1 MWRRIGQITLLL
13 GLAACTHTPRPQ
25 PPLLDPEPVQPA
37 PQPFQPTP
45 EPTTSWRTL
54 SEEVTPLPH
63 HASWL
68 RLRVRG
74 SEGEVEISV
83 VRFDSNSCTLRVID
97 QPQSWSFTD
106 LLSDSM
112 RSVKA
117 IAGVNGGY
125 FHPDFTPLGL
135 MIANGKRQGQFTR
148 SGLVSGMICV
158 SDDEPALIWNS
169 ESPDTTNASDLLQA
183 GPRLVD
189 AGQPISGLN
198 ATKTAARSFI
208 ATDGDSGWLIGTV
221 QSTTLHGLADLL
233 ISPGLISGLRIQRAL
248 NLDGGRSTAFYAR
261 TNDGREINQPGW
273 STVRNYVSVVPR

>member
-1 MWRRIGQITLLL
+1 
-13 GLAACTHTPRPQ
+13 
-25 PPLLDPEPVQPA
+25 
-37 PQPFQPTP
+37 
-45 EPTTSWRTL
+45 
-54 SEEVTPLPH
+54 
-63 HASWL
+63 
-68 RLRVRG
+68 LRVRG
-74 SEGEVEISV
+74 SEGEVDISV
-83 VRFDSNSCTLRVID
+83 VRFDSSSCTLRVVD

-158 SDDEPALIWNS
+158 SDGEPALIWNS
-169 ESPDTTNASDLLQA
+169 ESPDTTNASDFLQA

-198 ATKTAARSFI
+198 RTKVAARTFI
-208 ATDGDSGWLIGTV
+208 ATDEHSGWLIGTV
-221 QSTTLHGLADLL
+221 HSTTLHGLAELL
-233 ISPGLISGLRIQRAL
+233 TSPGLISGLRIQRAL

-261 TNDGREINQPGW
+261 TNDGREISQPGW
-273 STVRNYVSVVPR
+273 STVRNYVAVVPREGSDVATEKDEFKVRL

>member
-1 MWRRIGQITLLL
+1 MWLRIGQITLLL

-74 SEGEVEISV
+74 SEGEVDISV
-83 VRFDSNSCTLRVID
+83 VRFDSSSCTLRVVD

-158 SDDEPALIWNS
+158 SDGEPALIWNS
-169 ESPDTTNASDLLQA
+169 ESPDTTNASDFLQA
-183 GPRLVD
+183 AEVFL
-189 AGQPISGLN
+189 SG
-198 ATKTAARSFI
+198 F
-208 ATDGDSGWLIGTV
+208 
-221 QSTTLHGLADLL
+221 LHVGVWE
-233 ISPGLISGLRIQRAL
+233 SER
-248 NLDGGRSTAFYAR
+248 
-261 TNDGREINQPGW
+261 
-273 STVRNYVSVVPR
+273 

>member
-1 MWRRIGQITLLL
+1 MRPLLL
-13 GLAACTHTPRPQ
+13 FCLFLASCAHPPTPS
-25 PPLLDPEPVQPA
+25 LDPEPVQPA

-45 EPTTSWRTL
+45 ETTTSWRTL
-54 SEEVTPLPH
+54 SEEVTPLTH

-83 VRFDSNSCTLRVID
+83 VRFDSSSCTLRVID

-135 MIANGKRQGQFTR
+135 MIADGKRQGQFTR
-148 SGLVSGMICV
+148 SGLVSGMIRV
-158 SDDEPALIWNS
+158 RGGEPALIWNS
-169 ESPDTTNASDLLQA
+169 ESADTSGVSDLLQA

-189 AGQPISGLN
+189 DGLPISGLN
-198 ATKTAARSFI
+198 ATKLAARSFI
-208 ATDGDSGWLIGTV
+208 ATNGHSGWLIGTV
-221 QSTTLHGLADLL
+221 HSSTLRGLAELL
-233 ISPGLISGLRIQRAL
+233 VTPGLISGLQIERAL
-248 NLDGGRSTAFYAR
+248 NLDGGRSTAFYVR
-261 TNDGREINQPGW
+261 TADGRENGAPGW
-273 STVRNYVSVVPR
+273 STVRNYLAVVPR